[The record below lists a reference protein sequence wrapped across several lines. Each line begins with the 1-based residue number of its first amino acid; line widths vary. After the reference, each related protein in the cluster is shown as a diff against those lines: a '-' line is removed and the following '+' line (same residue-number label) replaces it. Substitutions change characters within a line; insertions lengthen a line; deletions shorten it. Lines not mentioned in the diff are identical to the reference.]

1 LHNIRTAVFDNYK
14 PNEILMIVDG
24 DDELIG
30 RQILK
35 LFNAV
40 YQETG
45 ALIVYSNFFTAEG
58 KLGYSKPIPDRVMEA
73 NEYRKYPFVTSHLR
87 TVYTQLLREIREE
100 YLHDKE
106 GEHFIAAGDVAFM
119 LSCLEMA
126 HKRVLYI
133 PELTYMYNDKTGL
146 NVNQRKM
153 LQQRRNEHFVR

>member
-1 LHNIRTAVFDNYK
+1 LHNIRTAAFDNCK

-30 RQILK
+30 RQVLK

-45 ALIVYSNFFTAEG
+45 AWIVYSNFFTAEG

-87 TVYTQLLREIREE
+87 TVYTQLLREIKEE
-100 YLHDKE
+100 DLLDKE
-106 GEHFIAAGDVAFM
+106 GKYFTAAGDVAFM
-119 LSCLEMA
+119 LPCLEMA

-146 NVNQRKM
+146 NVHQRKM